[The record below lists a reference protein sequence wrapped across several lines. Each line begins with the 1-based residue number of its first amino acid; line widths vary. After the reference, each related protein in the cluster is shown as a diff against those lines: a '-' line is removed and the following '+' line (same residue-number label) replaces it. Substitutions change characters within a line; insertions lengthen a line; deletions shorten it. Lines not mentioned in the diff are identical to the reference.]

1 MCCDERT
8 WRQRGLLIMK
18 HTGPKLQHWERRRR
32 KKRNEWLESQ
42 LNITGER
49 HSLGDM
55 QEARYGVK
63 TYILK
68 TMQQKGGETI
78 QEEREE
84 KRESGIP
91 TPLLCF
97 ALLLTRTGGGT
108 SNCTWKRIRKG
119 REDESLFIYAFNLPK
134 DLTLPH
140 SSDSGGRESLRAVLQ
155 NKGLL

>member
-32 KKRNEWLESQ
+32 KTEMTDYRASWTSQ
-42 LNITGER
+42 ER
-49 HSLGDM
+49 ERERESLGDV
-55 QEARYGVK
+55 QKARYGVE
-63 TYILK
+63 TYISK
-68 TMQQKGGETI
+68 TMQQKGRETI
-78 QEEREE
+78 QEE
-84 KRESGIP
+84 SGIP
-91 TPLLCF
+91 PLLLCF

-119 REDESLFIYAFNLPK
+119 RGDENLFIYAFNLPK
-134 DLTLPH
+134 DLTQPH
-140 SSDSGGRESLRAVLQ
+140 SSDSGGREILRAVLQ